1 MLLMFAALKNV
12 FCDLIM
18 DIPKSIQLSAGDNP
32 LLKVVPP
39 ADCRGAQ
46 MQASSERASRG
57 MYACGVLEKTSDF
70 GTFWSQK
77 AFFCNMN

>member
-1 MLLMFAALKNV
+1 MFAALKNV

-18 DIPKSIQLSAGDNP
+18 DIPKSIELSAGDNP

-46 MQASSERASRG
+46 M
-57 MYACGVLEKTSDF
+57 
-70 GTFWSQK
+70 
-77 AFFCNMN
+77 